1 MLAHVVYCAVIM
13 TCRSLLDCK
22 KVPADTRDG
31 KLTCRLSAADFK
43 CDSYGF
49 LLTINPVPSESGT
62 SFLGFLIF
70 MCYALKLPSIIKPCI
85 KRFLLK
91 KNVGSSQVEISIDTP
106 IFVLPP
112 IFQEGY

>member
-1 MLAHVVYCAVIM
+1 MLAHVVYYMVIM
-13 TCRSLLDCK
+13 TCQSLLDCK

-31 KLTCRLSAADFK
+31 KLTCRLSAADFR

-49 LLTINPVPSESGT
+49 LPTINPVPSESGT

-70 MCYALKLPSIIKPCI
+70 MCSAWKLPSIIKPCM

-91 KNVGSSQVEISIDTP
+91 K
-106 IFVLPP
+106 LLAAALRLK
-112 IFQEGY
+112 YL